1 MLFCSY
7 AMFAEQSSLC
17 SGFVMSHLGDKI
29 AAGQAHSKLV
39 ATAVSCVEKQGL
51 YYQCNFAPD
60 ASYPSQ
66 ACEVLASVKAI
77 RPGHEMCE
85 EAHGLMDPM
94 RTSLLLLGRAGRGTP
109 FHVDRTQAENI
120 AFPVV
125 SKSKVRHTHTCQTS
139 GNMLMWSLAEC
150 MLTSHSP

>member
-7 AMFAEQSSLC
+7 AMFAEQSLLC

-60 ASYPSQ
+60 LSYPSQ
-66 ACEVLASVKAI
+66 ACEVLASVKAT

-85 EAHGLMDPM
+85 EPHGLMDPM
-94 RTSLLLLGRAGRGTP
+94 RTSLLLLGKAGRGTP
-109 FHVDRTQAENI
+109 FMWTAHRQKTLRFLLSASRRLGTLTPPKQC
-120 AFPVV
+120 
-125 SKSKVRHTHTCQTS
+125 KS
-139 GNMLMWSLAEC
+139 MLMRSLQNVR
-150 MLTSHSP
+150 